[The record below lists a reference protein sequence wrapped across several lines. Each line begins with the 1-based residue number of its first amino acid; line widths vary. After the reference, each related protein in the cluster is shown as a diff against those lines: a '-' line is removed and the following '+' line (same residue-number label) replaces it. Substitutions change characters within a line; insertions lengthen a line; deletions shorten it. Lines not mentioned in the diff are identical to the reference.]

1 MSAPQPLSLLAE
13 LTYRCNLQCP
23 YCYNP
28 LDLHAYRD
36 ELDEAAWLR
45 VIDQAAAL
53 GVLQV
58 HFSGGEPTLRP
69 DLLVALVRRARERQ
83 LYSNLITQGTFLD
96 DVLLD
101 RLLAAG
107 LDHVQ
112 ISLQGVDAPAA
123 ERIAGTDVH
132 DRKIAALE
140 RVLTRDVAV
149 TLNYPLHRQNIETV
163 AGAIALAERLGVRRL
178 ELANVQ
184 LYGWAFLNRAG
195 LLPSRDQAAAADA
208 IVRSAQQRLAGSM
221 EITYVLADYYEQYPK
236 PCMHGWGQRFMTVVP
251 DGRVLP
257 CPAAAAISTL
267 TFDSVRERIVAR
279 YMGAI
284 ERIRGLPRNFMDAG
298 TVPLM
303 PAQRDRFRRL
313 PLSGVLAHRRCR
325 RDRSGVRPLTEA
337 RYRRGCVASGAWRRH
352 HSPQHESPSAAL
364 GLAAVELTPV
374 EARHVARDV
383 DDATVGLDEHAD
395 GLDAFELDE
404 DRAGARGGA
413 DDETVFLELLDDLAL
428 FVGFVRHAWRA
439 LPLEHHKPLTRAQ
452 RHRFGAAAGVQLR
465 EDRADVELDGVL
477 GDA

>member
-36 ELDEAAWLR
+36 ELDEPDWLR

-96 DVLLD
+96 DALLD

-112 ISLQGVDAPAA
+112 ISLQGVDAAA
-123 ERIAGTDVH
+123 AARIAGTDVH

-140 RVLTRDVAV
+140 RVLAREVAV

-163 AGAIALAERLGVRRL
+163 ADAIELAERLGVRRL

-184 LYGWAFLNRAG
+184 LYGWAYLNRAG
-195 LLPSRDQAAAADA
+195 LLPSRDQVEAANA
-208 IVRSAQQRLAGSM
+208 IVRHAQDRLTGNM
-221 EITYVLADYYEQYPK
+221 EITYVLSDYYEQYPK

-267 TFDSVRERIVAR
+267 AFESVRDASLEDIWQRSRAFEM
-279 YMGAI
+279 Y
-284 ERIRGLPRNFMDAG
+284 RGTAWMPEPCRSCPRKEIDFGGCRCQAFLLTGEASATDP
-298 TVPLM
+298 VC
-303 PAQRDRFRRL
+303 
-313 PLSGVLAHRRCR
+313 VL
-325 RDRSGVRPLTEA
+325 
-337 RYRRGCVASGAWRRH
+337 
-352 HSPQHESPSAAL
+352 SPQHSLVEAAL
-364 GLAAVELTPV
+364 SAKPAEALTP
-374 EARHVARDV
+374 RRIHVSS
-383 DDATVGLDEHAD
+383 
-395 GLDAFELDE
+395 
-404 DRAGARGGA
+404 
-413 DDETVFLELLDDLAL
+413 
-428 FVGFVRHAWRA
+428 
-439 LPLEHHKPLTRAQ
+439 
-452 RHRFGAAAGVQLR
+452 
-465 EDRADVELDGVL
+465 
-477 GDA
+477 